1 MTEPTETK
9 SISRRAASIGRRETE
24 GKNGLSTSPPV
35 KYYWTVSGKSKRL
48 QEYLQLLFPPTH
60 SYIITEIELPKQRW
74 ENYYKPLLMQKYD
87 KNYKQVVT

>member
-24 GKNGLSTSPPV
+24 RKNGLATSPPV

-48 QEYLQLLFPPTH
+48 QEYLQLLFSTH
-60 SYIITEIELPKQRW
+60 TLLHYNINRATKAVLGELLQAFTYAK
-74 ENYYKPLLMQKYD
+74 
-87 KNYKQVVT
+87 V